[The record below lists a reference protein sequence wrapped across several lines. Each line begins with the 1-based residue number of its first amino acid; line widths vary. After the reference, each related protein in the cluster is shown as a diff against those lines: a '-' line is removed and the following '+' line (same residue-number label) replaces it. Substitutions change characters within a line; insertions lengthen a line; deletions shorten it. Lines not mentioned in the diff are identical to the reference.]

1 MVRFENVGKRY
12 GSFHALRGVS
22 GEVLQGQVVVV
33 CGPSGSG
40 KSTLIR
46 TVNHLEP
53 PDSGRVLVDGVDPA
67 SKKVNINTFRR
78 GIGFVAQQFNLFPHL
93 TAIEN
98 VAIGLHR
105 LCGVPRREAD
115 ETAMMHLRRI
125 GLEEKAN
132 QYPADLSGGQKQRV
146 AIVRALAMDPRIM
159 LLDEP
164 TSALDPEMI
173 GEVLTL
179 LRSLA
184 GSERIVIC
192 VTHEVGFAREV
203 ADVVWFM
210 DGGRLLEA
218 APPAEFFSAP
228 RHPRA
233 RGFVSRLNGH

>member
-12 GSFHALRGVS
+12 GSFHALRDVS
-22 GEVLQGQVVVV
+22 GEVLRGQVVVV

-67 SKKVNINTFRR
+67 SRKVNINTFRR

-105 LCGVPRREAD
+105 LCGVPRQEAD
-115 ETAMMHLRRI
+115 EAALMHLRRI

-184 GSERIVIC
+184 GSDRIIIC

-233 RGFVSRLNGH
+233 REFVSRLHGH